1 MWQKK
6 LKTIKKQLPPT
17 SGPVVKPIAV
27 THDTQQINFSE
38 YCQTLQVLPLKTE
51 VEIYQSTKPVTKT
64 RPNLEHTAPTATQE
78 FEFFDEQDS
87 SNEFFR
93 FGQKNLP
100 KELRSGKLTIRAS
113 LDLHNYSKAHALELL
128 ERFIEQQAPSACVKI
143 IHGQGTNSAYN
154 QAILLG
160 AVRKYLSHLPQVL
173 AYSYGTPTQGGNGVT
188 LVKLGNN

>member
-6 LKTIKKQLPPT
+6 LKKIKKQLPADTSPT
-17 SGPVVKPIAV
+17 KLAPKVPEIKPLSF
-27 THDTQQINFSE
+27 DE
-38 YCQTLQVLPLKTE
+38 YCESLQVVPLKTE
-51 VEIYQSTKPVTKT
+51 VEIYQSTKPITKA
-64 RPNLEHTAPTATQE
+64 RPNLEHIVPTLTQE

-87 SNEFFR
+87 VNEFFR
-93 FGQKNLP
+93 HGQKNLP

-128 ERFIEQQAPSACVKI
+128 ERFIDQQAPGACIKI

-173 AYSYGTPTQGGNGVT
+173 AYSYGTPAQGGNGVT
-188 LVKLGNN
+188 LVKIGN